1 MAIHRVI
8 AAIFCIILSFAAT
21 ERQVAAQDPP
31 TPRSF
36 STSPKWQ
43 AADEVTFGGAIGD
56 LVSKS
61 PAGAPSGL
69 NLLMT
74 GTRSDLYV
82 NLGPNL
88 HSDIRQSLSSGQ
100 VIQVVG
106 IVHSFNGTNYL
117 LARQLVIGNKTI
129 DLRTS
134 NGALIHTLP
143 PGTTASTKTR
153 SGSIGGVR

>member
-1 MAIHRVI
+1 VAIHRVI
-8 AAIFCIILSFAAT
+8 AAIFCIILSYAAT
-21 ERQVAAQDPP
+21 ERPATAQDSP

-43 AADEVTFGGAIGD
+43 PADEITFGGAIGD
-56 LVSKS
+56 VLSKS

-74 GTRSDLYV
+74 GTKSDLYV

-106 IVHSFNGTNYL
+106 IVHSFSGKNYL
-117 LARQLVIGNKTI
+117 LARQLVIGNQTI
-129 DLRTS
+129 DIRS
-134 NGALIHTLP
+134 SKGALIHTP
-143 PGTTASTKTR
+143 PAGTPASTKTR
-153 SGSIGGVR
+153 RGPIGGAQ